1 MVICICITELL
12 CCTPETN
19 TFCLVVRIGK
29 QGPRWQSEEAAARKK
44 QKGETSQGTKNLGW
58 ENTPFSLI
66 GLARNQSD
74 PRNSTISLFA
84 EGVANQGPGTCS
96 GAGTR
101 DIKERSQTRTG
112 SLQGGAGVV
121 PLLCLEIVLLTAC
134 PVNLACLGCN

>member
-1 MVICICITELL
+1 MGICICITELL

-29 QGPRWQSEEAAARKK
+29 QGPRWQSEAAAARKK
-44 QKGETSQGTKNLGW
+44 QKGKTSQGTKNLGW

-84 EGVANQGPGTCS
+84 EGIANQGPGICS

-101 DIKERSQTRTG
+101 DMKEGSQTRLG
-112 SLQGGAGVV
+112 HSKAGQVLVRSYAWRLYCLQHAQ
-121 PLLCLEIVLLTAC
+121 
-134 PVNLACLGCN
+134 